1 MEIRKNI
8 FVSVMIHAMIIAS
21 VIISGSK
28 FRDTAFR
35 VPSNCITVS
44 MFKETGITSS
54 GYQKTVPYKKD
65 NTDVIASDLIS
76 RPQKKKRIENNTYK
90 KEPGEISPG
99 NNNGKAPVPEASEKA
114 GLSIDVIA
122 AGEGTVGE
130 LPRVSIIQDS
140 GISGISE
147 KGMPAGHF
155 AGKVQSGDIIADN
168 TKAASGK
175 GVSASSYAL
184 IRAAIEKAKTYP
196 ILARKKKIEG
206 TVITEFAI
214 NAKGFPEN
222 VRVRKSSGHEILDSA
237 ALNIISK
244 AAPFP
249 QIKEPIEIPITF
261 SLTNTY

>member
-1 MEIRKNI
+1 MEISKNI
-8 FVSVMIHAMIIAS
+8 FVSVTIHAMIIAS
-21 VIISGSK
+21 VIIAGSK

-44 MFKETGITSS
+44 MFKESSVTSS
-54 GYQKTVPYKKD
+54 GYQKTGYHKD
-65 NTDVIASDLIS
+65 NITDVIASDLIS
-76 RPQKKKRIENNTYK
+76 GPRKKKRIENTYK

-99 NNNGKAPVPEASEKA
+99 NNNEKALVPEASEKA

-122 AGEGTVGE
+122 GEGTVRE
-130 LPRVSIIQDS
+130 LPLAYITQDP
-140 GISGISE
+140 GISE
-147 KGMPAGHF
+147 KSMLSGHF

-249 QIKEPIEIPITF
+249 QIKEPVEIPITF
-261 SLTNTY
+261 SLTNTYK